1 MVLCIHHSIN
11 FLKFNIYYYFCHY
24 YVKNLLPTCSPPIPF
39 NAMYKI
45 KTTPFIEGYLL
56 PMSYSS
62 TGTSSH
68 NNIEM
73 EGEVMGSKPTECLC
87 NLLIKKKKVV
97 KGTSL
102 FVSSVLLFLLLH
114 KMWRICLR
122 RFFKKILDVHLI
134 PQAIVFLELCYSM
147 KNEMLKTVMCIILNG
162 DW

>member
-56 PMSYSS
+56 PMSYST

-73 EGEVMGSKPTECLC
+73 EGEVMGSKPTKCLC

-122 RFFKKILDVHLI
+122 RFWMCVS
-134 PQAIVFLELCYSM
+134 FLKWLCYLSYVTQWRM
-147 KNEMLKTVMCIILNG
+147 KCLKQLCA
-162 DW
+162 

>member
-87 NLLIKKKKVV
+87 NLLMKKRKLWRVPIYLLVLYYYFCCCIKCEE
-97 KGTSL
+97 
-102 FVSSVLLFLLLH
+102 FVLEDS
-114 KMWRICLR
+114 LR
-122 RFFKKILDVHLI
+122 RFW
-134 PQAIVFLELCYSM
+134 
-147 KNEMLKTVMCIILNG
+147 MCISFLKQLCFLSYVTH
-162 DW
+162 WRMKC